1 LNRSENQI
9 ENLDPHV
16 TTAPPQARQTEPA
29 SASTRLR
36 LNLRQLE
43 VFVAT
48 AHGGS
53 TRAGAER
60 VARSQSAASTA
71 IADLETALGTQLF
84 DRVGRRLVL
93 NEHGRAL
100 LPRAAALLA
109 EAGDLQQ
116 LFSGEH
122 AAPLRIAASFTIG
135 EYLLPERVAQWQT
148 AHPGSHLRMRVSNTN
163 DVIAAVA
170 RFDADIGFVEGARTH
185 PDLLVRPW
193 LSDELVVFAAPA
205 HPLAGRRVGV
215 DQLRSAAWVV
225 REPGSGTREATDH
238 WLLEHLGAVDIAYE
252 LGSTEAIK
260 RLVGFGAGIGCVS
273 RYAVAQAF
281 DEGWLVPL
289 KTKLP
294 KAVRRLATVVHR
306 GRPLGAHAEAF
317 MRHCTG

>member
-1 LNRSENQI
+1 MPTPLPRT
-9 ENLDPHV
+9 V
-16 TTAPPQARQTEPA
+16 TDDALPVYA
-29 SASTRLR
+29 RLR

-71 IADLETALGTQLF
+71 IAELETSLGALLF

-93 NEHGRAL
+93 NENGRAL

-109 EAGDLQQ
+109 EAGDVQH
-116 LFSGEH
+116 LFESEH
-122 AAPLRIAASFTIG
+122 AASLRIAASFTIG
-135 EYLLPERVAQWQT
+135 EYLLPERVARWK
-148 AHPGSHLRMRVSNTN
+148 ALHPGSHLRMRVSNTN
-163 DVIAAVA
+163 DVIDAVA
-170 RFDADIGFVEGARTH
+170 RHDVDIGFVEGARTH

-193 LSDELVVFAAPA
+193 LSDELVVFAAPTHA
-205 HPLAGRRVGV
+205 LARRAVSV
-215 DQLRSAAWVV
+215 QQLRGAAWVV

-281 DEGWLVPL
+281 AEGWLVPL
-289 KTKLP
+289 KTRLP

-306 GRPLGAHAEAF
+306 GRPLGAHAAAF
-317 MRHCTG
+317 MRHCRG